1 MMVLVFMLQVFVPV
15 IPASV
20 FDLFRMTAM
29 MMVFT
34 YHGSFLFPKA
44 KVRRP
49 GCNWVA
55 IIAGNA
61 YLSGH

>member
-1 MMVLVFMLQVFVPV
+1 MVVLMPMLMVFVSV
-15 IPASV
+15 ILASV
-20 FDLFRMTAM
+20 FDRLRMTAM
-29 MMVFT
+29 MMVFV

-49 GCNWVA
+49 GCNRVA

-61 YLSGH
+61 YLSEH